1 MPDKQIIKVME
12 NQKQTIDDLLNAVFD
27 YMKDIHR
34 SRRTF
39 YRYRSKWLKVKDFMR
54 DNKIKYYNTEVEK
67 IYLTYVLGDFN
78 YNSLNQKERELV
90 NIIEALSEF
99 QKTGRLRIAGMR
111 KHPPK
116 EFKGE
121 TGRIITDFIAYGENT
136 LKLSKKTIKSYVFYL
151 YPFYCHMNSRGIK
164 LINEIKHIDILSYV
178 EQMDPHT
185 LAKKHCSL
193 NVLRIFFRYLCEHY
207 ILSVNF
213 SHIIPKD
220 NYRSQPRLPSTFTD
234 QEIDALLKA
243 IDRGNP
249 KGKRD
254 YAILLLAT
262 KLGLRASDICGL
274 RFENIF
280 WERNIISINQNKTGK
295 ILELPLLPE
304 IGNAIIDYLKHGR
317 PISQENYYFLQLR
330 SPYNRIQ
337 VNDLGNMIRKY
348 LTLAR
353 INYSNRRSGPH
364 ALRHC
369 FASALLK
376 ANVPLPVISEAL
388 GHKNMASSMLYLRI
402 DISSLRKCALE
413 VPLVPSSFYKQKGG
427 YFHE

>member
-1 MPDKQIIKVME
+1 ME
-12 NQKQTIDDLLNAVFD
+12 NRKQTIDDLLDAVFD

-39 YRYRSKWLKVKDFMR
+39 SRYRSKWLKVKDFMR
-54 DNKIKYYNTEVEK
+54 ENKIKYYNTDVERA
-67 IYLTYVLGDFN
+67 YLTSVLGDFD
-78 YNSLNQKERELV
+78 YNSLNKKDKELV

-99 QKTGRLRIAGMR
+99 QKSGRQRIAGMR

-121 TGRIITDFIAYGENT
+121 IGRIITDFIAHRENT
-136 LKLSKKTIKSYVFYL
+136 LKLSEKTIKGYAFYL
-151 YPFYCHMNSRGIK
+151 YTFYCHMNSIGIK
-164 LINEIKHIDILSYV
+164 QISDIKPSNILSYI
-178 EQMDPHT
+178 ERMDPHT

-193 NVLRIFFRYLCEHY
+193 NVLRIFFRYLYEQY
-207 ILSVNF
+207 ILSVDY
-213 SHIIPKD
+213 SHIIQKD

-234 QEIDALLKA
+234 EEINTLLKA

-262 KLGLRASDICGL
+262 KLGLRASDICEL
-274 RFENIF
+274 RFENII
-280 WERNIISINQNKTGK
+280 WEYNIIRINQNKTGK

-317 PISQENYYFLQLR
+317 PVSQLNNCFLQIR
-330 SPYNRIQ
+330 SPYNRIHAT
-337 VNDLGNMIRKY
+337 DLGNMIRRY
-348 LTLAR
+348 ITLTG
-353 INYSNRRSGPH
+353 IKCSNRKRGPH

-376 ANVPLPVISEAL
+376 AKAPLPVISEAL
-388 GHKNMASSMLYLRI
+388 GHKNMDSTMYYLRI
-402 DISSLRKCALE
+402 DINSLRKCSLE

-427 YFHE
+427 YFYE